1 MFLPLFL
8 ISLKTKTKN
17 MAFHIPAT
25 TPTSIPLFTIRKAE
39 RRDCDLILQF
49 IQDLAIYERML
60 SEVVATEETL
70 ADYLF
75 GEKAFA
81 YVVIGEYNGQPV
93 GFALFFT
100 NFSTFLG
107 RPGIY
112 LEDLFVQPEYR
123 GRGFGKTMLA
133 FLSKLAVDNQFGRVE
148 WSVLDWN
155 ESAIHVY
162 RSIGASPMDDWTVFR
177 LTGLDLQGMAKKL

>member
-1 MFLPLFL
+1 
-8 ISLKTKTKN
+8 
-17 MAFHIPAT
+17 
-25 TPTSIPLFTIRKAE
+25 
-39 RRDCDLILQF
+39 
-49 IQDLAIYERML
+49 ML
-60 SEVVATEETL
+60 GEVVATEETL
-70 ADYLF
+70 AGYLF

-112 LEDLFVQPEYR
+112 LEDLFVKPEFR

-133 FLSKLAVDNQFGRVE
+133 FLAKLAVDNQFGRVE

-155 ESAIHVY
+155 EPAIHVY
-162 RSIGASPMDDWTVFR
+162 KSIGASPMDDWTVFR
-177 LTGLDLQGMAKKL
+177 LTGLDLQGMDKKL